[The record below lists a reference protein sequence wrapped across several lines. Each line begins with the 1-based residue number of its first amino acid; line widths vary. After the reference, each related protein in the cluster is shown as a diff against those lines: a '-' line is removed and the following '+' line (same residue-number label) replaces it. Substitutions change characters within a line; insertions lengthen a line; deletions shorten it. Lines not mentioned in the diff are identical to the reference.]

1 MNSHTVRQLEWWLEW
16 PAGLVRV
23 GVVFLVG
30 VAALAA
36 VVGLP
41 RDLREL
47 GRDASRNSALSFS
60 DREIAGG
67 NGVVAD
73 QTAVYVAR
81 SRIPED
87 EPFHVAVGPGFVGGT
102 ELTVPYVES
111 YFQYFLMPRRP
122 AEGAPWIICY
132 GCDLAEYAS
141 AEIVWD
147 NGQGIA
153 IARIQR

>member
-1 MNSHTVRQLEWWLEW
+1 MRQLSWWLEW

-30 VAALAA
+30 VATLAA

-41 RDLREL
+41 RVVRDL
-47 GRDASRNSALSFS
+47 GRDASRNSALSFA

-73 QTAVYVAR
+73 QAAVYEAR
-81 SRIPED
+81 DRIPED
-87 EPFHVAVGPGFVGGT
+87 ESFHVVVGPEFPEGT
-102 ELTVPYVES
+102 DLTVPFVES
-111 YFQYFLMPRRP
+111 YYQYFLMPRRP
-122 AEGAPWIICY
+122 RDDAPWIICY
-132 GCDLAEYAS
+132 GCDLAEYGERAQV
-141 AEIVWD
+141 VWE
-147 NGQGIA
+147 NGAGIE